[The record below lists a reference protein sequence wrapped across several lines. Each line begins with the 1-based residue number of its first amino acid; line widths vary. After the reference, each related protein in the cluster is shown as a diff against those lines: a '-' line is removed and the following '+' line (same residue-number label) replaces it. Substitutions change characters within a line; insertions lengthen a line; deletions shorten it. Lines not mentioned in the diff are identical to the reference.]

1 VAPVFGATFSPFT
14 MKKQLIISALA
25 LVSVVFGCKKDE
37 TEQGPSYEFRK
48 PENFPEPTYTFDNNP
63 VTEAGFKLG
72 KKLFFDP
79 ILSVDNTVSCNNCHN
94 QSLAFADLPLHA
106 FSKGVMDRQGTRNA
120 PQLVNLAFMKEFF
133 WDGGVTHLDFVPL
146 TAIESEVEMDE
157 EIENVISKLN
167 NHADYPALFKAAF
180 GTDEINTP
188 LMLHALSQ
196 FTNLMVS
203 NNAPYDKYL
212 RGETALSEQEL
223 EGQRLFEQKCQSCH
237 SGILFTDESYRN
249 NGIDSVFT
257 DIGRARITAFDG
269 DIGKF
274 RVPSLRNVGI
284 TRPYMHNAK
293 FATLEEVLD
302 HYSDGIIE
310 SPSLD
315 PSLKNG
321 IPMTAEEKAAI
332 IAFLKTLT
340 DKEFTQDE
348 RFFKG

>member
-1 VAPVFGATFSPFT
+1 MLLFFA
-14 MKKQLIISALA
+14 I
-25 LVSVVFGCKKDE
+25 GCKKDKVDK
-37 TEQGPSYEFRK
+37 GPSYEFVK

-72 KKLFFDP
+72 RKLFFDP

-106 FSKGVMDRQGTRNA
+106 FSKGVEERQGIRNA
-120 PQLVNLAFMKEFF
+120 PQLTNLAFIKEFF

-146 TAIESEVEMDE
+146 NAIESEVEMDE
-157 EIENVISKLN
+157 EIVNVIAKLN
-167 NHADYPALFKAAF
+167 NHPAYPALFKDAF
-180 GTDEINTP
+180 GTSDINTP

-196 FTNLMVS
+196 FTNMMVS
-203 NNAPYDKYL
+203 NNSPYDKYL

-223 EGQRLFEQKCQSCH
+223 EGLQVFEAKCQSCH
-237 SGILFTDESYRN
+237 AGILFTDQSFRN
-249 NGIDSVFT
+249 NGIDSVFTT

-269 DIGKF
+269 DNGKF
-274 RVPSLRNVGI
+274 RVPSLRNVVI
-284 TRPYMHNAK
+284 TKPYMHNAK
-293 FATLEEVLD
+293 FGSLEEVLD
-302 HYSDGIIE
+302 HYSNGILQ

-321 IPMTAEEKAAI
+321 IELSGNEKTAI

-340 DKEFTQDE
+340 DKDFTQDE
-348 RFFKG
+348 RFFRE

>member
-1 VAPVFGATFSPFT
+1 
-14 MKKQLIISALA
+14 MKKLLIVNALA
-25 LVSVVFGCKKDE
+25 IVSVVTGCKKVE
-37 TEQGPSYEFRK
+37 TEKGPIYEFRK
-48 PENFPEPTYTFDNNP
+48 PDNFPEPTYTFDNNP

-106 FSKGVMDRQGTRNA
+106 FSKGVMERQGIRNA
-120 PQLVNLAFMKEFF
+120 PQLVNLAFMKAFF

-146 TAIESEVEMDE
+146 NAIESEVEMDE
-157 EIENVISKLN
+157 KIENVIAKLN
-167 NHADYPALFKAAF
+167 ADPAYPALFKEAF
-180 GTDEINTP
+180 GTEEVTTP
-188 LMLHALSQ
+188 LMLHALAQ
-196 FTNLMVS
+196 FTNLMIS
-203 NNAPYDKYL
+203 DQSPYDKYL
-212 RGETALSEQEL
+212 RGESVLSEQEL
-223 EGQRLFEQKCQSCH
+223 EGLHLFEQKCQSCH
-237 SGILFTDESYRN
+237 AGILFTDGSFRN

-257 DIGRARITAFDG
+257 DIGRARITAYDG

-293 FATLEEVLD
+293 FATLEDVLD
-302 HYSDGIIE
+302 HYSSGIIE

-315 PSLKNG
+315 PSLKSG
-321 IPMTAEEKAAI
+321 ISMTAGEKAAI

>member
-1 VAPVFGATFSPFT
+1 MAPVIGATFSPFT
-14 MKKQLIISALA
+14 MKKTLIISALA
-25 LVSVVFGCKKDE
+25 LVSVVVGCKKDE
-37 TEQGPSYEFRK
+37 TEKGPFYEFRK

-79 ILSVDNTVSCNNCHN
+79 ILSVDNTVSCNSCHQ

-106 FSKGVMDRQGTRNA
+106 FSKGVMERQGTRNA

-146 TAIESEVEMDE
+146 NAIEADFEMDE
-157 EIENVISKLN
+157 EIENVIAKLN
-167 NHADYPALFKAAF
+167 NHVEYPALFEQAF

-203 NNAPYDKYL
+203 DNSPYDKYL
-212 RGETALSEQEL
+212 RGEVALNEQEL
-223 EGQRLFEQKCQSCH
+223 EGLHLFEQKCQSCH
-237 SGILFTDESYRN
+237 SGILFTDGSYRN

-257 DIGRARITAFDG
+257 DIGRARITSFSG

-293 FATLEEVLD
+293 FATLEDVLD
-302 HYSDGIIE
+302 HYNGGIIE